1 MNRWTSLVI
10 LAAALLIAAVVL
22 DTGRQEAVVRENE
35 TVVIPPTRTATLT
48 RTPGWWAEVSTWTPS
63 ATDITTSQPAETQT
77 AIPTPTPQLDIPPV
91 RTVERPTHQPTPTTP
106 TRRP

>member
-10 LAAALLIAAVVL
+10 LAAALLIVAVVL
-22 DTGRQEAVVRENE
+22 ETGRQEAVVRENE

-48 RTPGWWAEVSTWTPS
+48 RTPGWWVEVSTWTPS
-63 ATDITTSQPAETQT
+63 AADSTSKPETQT
-77 AIPTPTPQLDIPPV
+77 TVPTPTPQLDIPPV